1 MQPYS
6 PHPAF
11 SSLFAAF
18 TGGYPH
24 SIGRQLSQL
33 MQKQSWGDALLVSSS
48 SDVALFP
55 GSGRAPELQSFRK
68 HTKAFIELTAV
79 SHVPLA
85 VCYVAR
91 MRELEPESDAW
102 RGQLQLLIDQSRGAR
117 QANTIEMWRDRVAL
131 EAFAGMETKLA
142 GLVEY
147 TLATSID
154 YMTKA
159 LSAPDLLGF
168 DVLRRD
174 YIDAGPDKLPASMN
188 DVMFA
193 TFGLALLDIGFR
205 MSTWLRGLEIDWSRT
220 MVLVSG
226 QSGRATAGVTW
237 SSNNICNMIWRASRE
252 RLPPDRLFVAPH
264 APKFSLETMPGEEEL
279 KMLEQTYRSIWCG
292 TRDSIDVARCMFEGY
307 EPYQFVPS
315 TLDAMPPI
323 RSVDDHAACVGRLR
337 RIMEDPQQLVSNCVT
352 DYICDELYRCNFR
365 PQDVQIPGFS
375 NVDYLRL
382 AI

>member
-33 MQKQSWGDALLVSSS
+33 MQKQSRGDPLLVSSS

-85 VCYVAR
+85 ICYVAR

-117 QANTIEMWRDRVAL
+117 QANTIEMWRDGVAL
-131 EAFAGMETKLA
+131 ETFAGMEAKLA

-159 LSAPDLLGF
+159 LSAPELLGF

-205 MSTWLRGLEIDWSRT
+205 MSTWLRALEIDWSRT

-237 SSNNICNMIWRASRE
+237 SSNHICNMIWRASRE

-264 APKFSLETMPGEEEL
+264 APQFSLETMPGEEEL

-382 AI
+382 AT